1 MQDLLQTCHSMTIS
15 QSPVMRKKG
24 NILRLFYWD
33 NNLSSKHGTGIKV
46 FSPEPSLCLGSK
58 SEEKRQGWKPAFSA
72 ANRQQED
79 VGGSSRCPACT
90 CSPAR
95 TPESQLL
102 LQHRA
107 QPFFSAVLPEEIK
120 LGNIILPHVTLWMS
134 FLCLEAQ
141 LFRLCDDFRAV
152 PFNINQAKPV
162 SF

>member
-1 MQDLLQTCHSMTIS
+1 MALVSKCFLL
-15 QSPVMRKKG
+15 SPHCVWAPGVKR
-24 NILRLFYWD
+24 
-33 NNLSSKHGTGIKV
+33 
-46 FSPEPSLCLGSK
+46 
-58 SEEKRQGWKPAFSA
+58 KRQGWKPSFSA
-72 ANRQQED
+72 ANRQQEE
-79 VGGSSRCPACT
+79 VGWSRRCPACP
-90 CSPAR
+90 CSPVR

-107 QPFFSAVLPEEIK
+107 QPFFSAELPEEIK

-152 PFNINQAKPV
+152 PFNINEAKPV